1 MGVQKIGAAFAHVAP
16 GRIQMRTRTK
26 HGQWISWGIL
36 AIWFFVVALRPAL
49 ARNPATELEPTY
61 NPATVVNFFTSVA
74 DVREVAL
81 GSPLAGLHLEAK
93 TKDKVDIYVGPSD
106 FAEKYAM
113 VFNKGDKIQV
123 IGSKVK
129 LGDADVILAREISLG
144 KYDRAGQFVSLL
156 TLYMRND
163 EGPFWAR

>member
-1 MGVQKIGAAFAHVAP
+1 MLRQEDP
-16 GRIQMRTRTK
+16 MRTRTK

-36 AIWFFVVALRPAL
+36 AIGFLVVAVRPA
-49 ARNPATELEPTY
+49 ATRNATTEQEPTY
-61 NPATVVNFFTSVA
+61 NPATVVNFFTTVA
-74 DVREVAL
+74 DVLEVPL
-81 GSPLAGLHLEAK
+81 GSPLAGLHLKAK
-93 TKDKVDIYVGPSD
+93 TKDKLDIYVGPSD

-113 VFNKGDKIQV
+113 VFAKGDEIQV

-144 KYDRAGQFVSLL
+144 KYNRALQFVSLT

-163 EGPFWAR
+163 EGPLWAR